1 MNRKN
6 KHVCKMILFGKV
18 LTCKLRSN
26 QIWLYLITC
35 WLEPDMVK
43 ISKMM
48 LSCCDGNYSINF
60 LTIDNIDGRKS
71 MDYLKKP
78 HKN

>member
-1 MNRKN
+1 
-6 KHVCKMILFGKV
+6 
-18 LTCKLRSN
+18 
-26 QIWLYLITC
+26 
-35 WLEPDMVK
+35 MVK

-71 MDYLKKP
+71 MDYLKKS